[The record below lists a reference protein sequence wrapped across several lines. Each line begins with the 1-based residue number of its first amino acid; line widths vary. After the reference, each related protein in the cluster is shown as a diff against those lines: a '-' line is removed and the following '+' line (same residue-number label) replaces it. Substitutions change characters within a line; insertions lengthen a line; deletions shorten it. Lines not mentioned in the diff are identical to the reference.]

1 MSRLKKIF
9 SPTCLAISLLLLMY
23 TFYRSEIHYDG
34 EKSDYFLV
42 YYVGSSLLILFSII
56 TFFISDQIKELLII
70 ASISIVVSLYAF
82 EGYLSLTP
90 QFPEAKIYEKETG
103 KKWDTRDRIEVY
115 QDLLKINNKATV
127 TVHPSYFL
135 NKNTN
140 IIPLSGVSNSDTI
153 YCNEN
158 GYFSVYQS
166 DRYGFNN
173 PDEEWDSKEVEYLL
187 VGDSMTHGACVNR
200 PDDIGSVLRT
210 LSNKSVLNL
219 GYGGN
224 APLTQYA
231 TLREYLTPKVKKV
244 LWAFVDNDTGGFIK
258 ELNAKNKILL
268 NYLNDPAFTQNLK
281 LRQKEINTLAND
293 VIKSEYID
301 TTKELKFIK
310 LTYIREKLNSYLPE
324 KYKPHEDLKLSPLPS
339 SSFKDILKLAKE
351 LTIENNSKLFF
362 VYLPLCERYKTKD
375 KGCWFKRGK
384 YDDINYREVKKIV
397 NELDIPFIDIHEEV
411 FSKQKNPLEL
421 FPFELKKHYN
431 VLGFKKTSEG
441 IYRLTKD

>member
-1 MSRLKKIF
+1 MNIIKKLF
-9 SPTCLAISLLLLMY
+9 SSTCLAISLFLLIY
-23 TFYRSEIHYDG
+23 TFYKSEIHYDG
-34 EKSDYFLV
+34 EKSNYYFV
-42 YYVGSSLLILFSII
+42 YYLGSALLISFSIF
-56 TFFISDQIKELLII
+56 TFFISDKIKEILII
-70 ASISIVVSLYAF
+70 SSISLILSLYIF

-90 QFPEAKIYEKETG
+90 QFPEAKIYEKQTG
-103 KKWDTRDRIEVY
+103 KKWDTRKRTEVY
-115 QDLLKINNKATV
+115 EDLKKINNKASV

-140 IIPLSGVSNSDTI
+140 IFPLSGVSNSDTI

-158 GYFSVYQS
+158 GYFSVYES

-173 PDEEWDSKEVEYLL
+173 PDEEWDSKNVEYLL

-200 PDDIGSVLRT
+200 PNDLGSVLRT

-231 TLREYLTPKVKKV
+231 TLREYLNPNVKKV
-244 LWAFVDNDTGGFIK
+244 LWGFVDNDTGGLVK

-268 NYLNDPAFTQNLK
+268 NYLKDLNFTQNLK
-281 LRQKEINTLAND
+281 SRQKEVDNLAND
-293 VIKSEYID
+293 VIKQEYID
-301 TTKELKFIK
+301 ITTELKFIK

-324 KYKPHEDLKLSPLPS
+324 KYKPHENLKLSPLPAD
-339 SSFKDILKLAKE
+339 SFKEILKLTKE
-351 LTIENNSKLFF
+351 LTIQNNAKLYF

-375 KGCWFKRGK
+375 KGCWFKRGE
-384 YDDINYREVKKIV
+384 YDNVNYRELKKIIK
-397 NELDIPFIDIHEEV
+397 ELDIPFIDIHEEV
-411 FSKQKNPLEL
+411 FSKQKNPLKL

-431 VLGFKKTSEG
+431 VLGFRKTSEG